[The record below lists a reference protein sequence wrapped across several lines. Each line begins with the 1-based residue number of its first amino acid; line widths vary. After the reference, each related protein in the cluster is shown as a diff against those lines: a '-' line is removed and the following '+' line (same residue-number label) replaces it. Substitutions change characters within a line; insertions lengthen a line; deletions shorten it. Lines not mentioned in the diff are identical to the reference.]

1 MGRKINHKG
10 LLGTIIFHSIIAAI
24 LLLLGFH
31 TPLPLPEEKGILIS
45 FGDTPQGG
53 GNTAASKPVRK
64 NKPKTKKTEQKAKY
78 KKPVVKEEKSTPKPA
93 VSKPKVTKAQ
103 PAKKLLTQNHEDA
116 PAIKSSNA
124 QKKAEALKKK
134 QAQERIKKQKEAK
147 RRKQEKARQ
156 QRLEK
161 ERQQKLEQDRIK
173 RQQEAE
179 RKAEEARK
187 KKELEEKRKEEER
200 RKKFAQSMN
209 SRAKNLFGKS
219 NTPKSGNGNTSKTG
233 NQGKKSG
240 STNGN
245 INGTGSGNSG
255 ISYNLRGRNA
265 EYLHLPKINFSKGG
279 KVVVEVIVDKNGK
292 VVRATPGAIGTTTT
306 NQNLYNIAKQS
317 ALKTRFNTSAKA
329 PQHQKGT
336 ITYIFIVK

>member
-1 MGRKINHKG
+1 MGRKINHNG
-10 LLGTIIFHSIIAAI
+10 LLGTIIFHAIIAAI

-53 GNTAASKPVRK
+53 GNASASKPVKK
-64 NKPKTKKTEQKAKY
+64 NKPKTKKPVERVKKNIPKPKTSISRPKVAKAK
-78 KKPVVKEEKSTPKPA
+78 PA
-93 VSKPKVTKAQ
+93 PKV
-103 PAKKLLTQNHEDA
+103 LTQNHQDA

-124 QKKAEALKKK
+124 KKKAEALKKK
-134 QAQERIKKQKEAK
+134 QAQERIKKQREEQRKKE
-147 RRKQEKARQ
+147 EKARKQ
-156 QRLEK
+156 KLEK
-161 ERQQKLEQDRIK
+161 ERQQRLAQEKIK
-173 RQQEAE
+173 REQEAK

-187 KKELEEKRKEEER
+187 KRELEEKRKEEER
-200 RKKFAQSMN
+200 RKKFADSMN
-209 SRAKNLFGKS
+209 SKAKNLFGKS
-219 NTPKSGNGNTSKTG
+219 NTPKAGNGNTSKPG
-233 NQGKKSG
+233 NQGSKSG
-240 STNGN
+240 STKGN
-245 INGTGSGNSG
+245 INGSGSGNSG
-255 ISYNLRGRNA
+255 ISYDLKGRNA
-265 EYLHLPKINFSKGG
+265 EYLHLPKIDFSKGG